1 MTSALRSRLFLF
13 LLAPL
18 SLLLTGCGGPD
29 LVDRISQPRWGLC
42 GTLIVVLNIVALI
55 DLLGEGN
62 DETPEVVGDIAMLGF
77 TQQAHGAVHHS
88 QGEADERIQEAE
100 ALAAE
105 LFEERF
111 GQSFAEMTG
120 HDH

>member
-1 MTSALRSRLFLF
+1 MAETVTVRLE
-13 LLAPL
+13 ADDA
-18 SLLLTGCGGPD
+18 SDELTIPA
-29 LVDRISQPRWGLC
+29 
-42 GTLIVVLNIVALI
+42 ALI
-55 DLLGEGN
+55 DLLGEGGE
-62 DETPEVVGDIAMLGF
+62 ETPEVVGDIAMLGF

-88 QGEADERIQEAE
+88 HGEVDERIEEAE

>member
-1 MTSALRSRLFLF
+1 MVDTVTVQLETDEASDELTVP
-13 LLAPL
+13 APL
-18 SLLLTGCGGPD
+18 IQLL
-29 LVDRISQPRWGLC
+29 R
-42 GTLIVVLNIVALI
+42 
-55 DLLGEGN
+55 EGN
-62 DETPEVVGDIAMLGF
+62 EETPEVVGDIAMLGF

-88 QGEADERIQEAE
+88 HGEVDERIEEAE

>member
-1 MTSALRSRLFLF
+1 MVETVTVHLETDEASDE
-13 LLAPL
+13 
-18 SLLLTGCGGPD
+18 LTVPA
-29 LVDRISQPRWGLC
+29 
-42 GTLIVVLNIVALI
+42 ALI
-55 DLLGEGN
+55 DLLGEGG

-88 QGEADERIQEAE
+88 QGGVDERIEEAE
-100 ALAAE
+100 TLAAE

-111 GQSFAEMTG
+111 GRSFAEMTG

>member
-1 MTSALRSRLFLF
+1 MAETVTVRLETDED
-13 LLAPL
+13 
-18 SLLLTGCGGPD
+18 SDELTVP
-29 LVDRISQPRWGLC
+29 
-42 GTLIVVLNIVALI
+42 VALI
-55 DLLGEGN
+55 ELLGEGG
-62 DETPEVVGDIAMLGF
+62 ETTPEVVGDIAMLGF

-88 QGEADERIQEAE
+88 QGTVDEQIQEAE